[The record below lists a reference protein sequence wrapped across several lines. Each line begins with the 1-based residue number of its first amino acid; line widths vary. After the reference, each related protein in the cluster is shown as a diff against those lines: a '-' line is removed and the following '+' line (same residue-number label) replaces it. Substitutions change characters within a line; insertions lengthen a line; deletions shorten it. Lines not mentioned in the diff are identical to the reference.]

1 MSKYLLLTVI
11 LIPVVMSVFVYRLKS
26 EKAIRIVT
34 FGTVMVTSILM
45 WALMFKGVEGSYEVL
60 RFTNKLVLSL
70 NLDGL
75 GKFFAGIVS
84 LLWPLTTLYAFE
96 YLEHDERLNTFFL
109 FFLMAYGVTLGVALS
124 NDFFTLYMFYELLT
138 LSTMPLVFFT
148 KTVEATRAA
157 RVYLALSIGGAAFG
171 FGSMMYQIMNPEMEK
186 GFLTSLFYLFGFF
199 GFGVKAAVFPLH
211 IWLPKASCAPTPVT
225 ALLHAVAVVKA
236 GVFAIVRL
244 TYFGYGVEVLKGTF
258 AQYIPLCFVIF
269 TIVYGS
275 SMALKEIH
283 FKRRMAYSTVANL
296 SYILFGVLLMNEW
309 GLTAGLLHM
318 AFHAGFK
325 ILGFFCVGAFMHK
338 THREYV
344 MDLDGAGYK
353 MPITFGCYTIA
364 ALALTGIPP
373 FTGFISKYMLLDG
386 AVKTASPLAY
396 AGFAAILISA
406 LLTAI
411 YSLTPVR
418 RAFFPDRNADLSVHE
433 NTHEAGPLMCVPM
446 VILAVSIIIL
456 GLNCQPLIDVIEVIV
471 TNNIVW

>member
-45 WALMFKGVEGSYEVL
+45 WALMFKGVEGSYDVL

-124 NDFFTLYMFYELLT
+124 NNFFTLYMFYELLT

-171 FGSMMYQIMNPEMEK
+171 FG
-186 GFLTSLFYLFGFF
+186 
-199 GFGVKAAVFPLH
+199 VKAAVFPLH

-236 GVFAIVRL
+236 GVFAIIRL

-386 AVKTASPLAY
+386 AVKTAEPLAY

-446 VILAVSIIIL
+446 VILAISIIVL
-456 GLNCQPLIDVIEVIV
+456 GLNCQPLIDVIKLIV
-471 TNNIVW
+471 ANNIVW